1 VLGLDPVA
9 GEDLADR
16 PAVDAELVAQL
27 VDGAPCPVGGDEFLG
42 LLGVELT
49 GVRGGRRLGR
59 LGSGEPGFGSFSSSA
74 SSVLTWAFVL

>member
-1 VLGLDPVA
+1 MLGLDPVA

-49 GVRGGRRLGR
+49 GGARWA
-59 LGSGEPGFGSFSSSA
+59 SPGSFGFRRAGLREPLEQPPSI
-74 SSVLTWAFVL
+74 LTWAFVL